1 MNDKEFTEIT
11 KSIESKLEKEGSA
24 IIADDLGR
32 MMTGFETMQQTLK
45 EKENR
50 IKELEKDKEKLVLAN
65 GNLLKQIPVT
75 RDDGDSNDNEDKMP
89 SYENFDFKA
98 ALDDKGNFKK

>member
-11 KSIESKLEKEGSA
+11 KSIEDKLEDKSA
-24 IIADDLGR
+24 MIADDLGR

-45 EKENR
+45 DKDNR

-75 RDDGDSNDNEDKMP
+75 KDDGDSNDDEDNKP

>member
-11 KSIESKLEKEGSA
+11 KSIEDKLEDKSA
-24 IIADDLGR
+24 MIADDLGR

-45 EKENR
+45 DKDSR

-75 RDDGDSNDNEDKMP
+75 RDDGDSNDNDDKP
-89 SYENFDFKA
+89 SYENFDFKDA
-98 ALDDKGNFKK
+98 FDENGNFKK

>member
-1 MNDKEFTEIT
+1 MNDKEFSDIT
-11 KSIESKLEKEGSA
+11 KSIEDKLDKDKSA

-32 MMTGFETMQQTLK
+32 MMTGFETMQQQLK
-45 EKENR
+45 DRDKR
-50 IKELEKDKEKLVLAN
+50 IKELENDKEKLVLAN

-75 RDDGDSNDNEDKMP
+75 RDDGDSNDNEDNKP

>member
-11 KSIESKLEKEGSA
+11 KSIEDKLEDKSA
-24 IIADDLGR
+24 MIADDLGR

-45 EKENR
+45 DKDSR

-75 RDDGDSNDNEDKMP
+75 KDDGDSNDDEDNKP

>member
-1 MNDKEFTEIT
+1 MNDKEFSEIT
-11 KSIESKLEKEGSA
+11 KSIEDKLGKDNSA

-32 MMTGFETMQQTLK
+32 MMTGFETMQQQNRERDK
-45 EKENR
+45 R
-50 IKELEKDKEKLVLAN
+50 IKELESDKEKLVLAN

-75 RDDGDSNDNEDKMP
+75 GDDGDSNDDEDNKP

>member
-11 KSIESKLEKEGSA
+11 KSIEDKLEDKSA
-24 IIADDLGR
+24 MIADDLGR

-45 EKENR
+45 DKDSR

-75 RDDGDSNDNEDKMP
+75 RDDGDSNDSDDKP
-89 SYENFDFKA
+89 SYENFDFKDA
-98 ALDDKGNFKK
+98 FDENGNFKK

>member
-11 KSIESKLEKEGSA
+11 KSIEEKLEKDKSA

-32 MMTGFETMQQTLK
+32 MMTGFETMQKTLK
-45 EKENR
+45 DKDER

-75 RDDGDSNDNEDKMP
+75 RDDGDSNDNEDKP
-89 SYENFDFKA
+89 SYENFDFKD
-98 ALDDKGNFKK
+98 ALDENGNFKK

>member
-1 MNDKEFTEIT
+1 MNDKEFSDIT
-11 KSIESKLEKEGSA
+11 KSIEDKLDKDKSA

-32 MMTGFETMQQTLK
+32 MMTGFETMQQQLK
-45 EKENR
+45 DRDKR
-50 IKELEKDKEKLVLAN
+50 IKELENDKEKLVLAN

-75 RDDGDSNDNEDKMP
+75 KDDGDSNDDEDNMP

>member
-11 KSIESKLEKEGSA
+11 KSIEDKLEDKSA
-24 IIADDLGR
+24 MIADDLGR
-32 MMTGFETMQQTLK
+32 MMTGFETMQQKFK
-45 EKENR
+45 EQDKR
-50 IKELEKDKEKLVLAN
+50 IKELERDKEKLVLAN

-75 RDDGDSNDNEDKMP
+75 RDDGDSNDIEDKSP

-98 ALDDKGNFKK
+98 ALDEKGNFKK

>member
-1 MNDKEFTEIT
+1 MNDKEFSDIT
-11 KSIESKLEKEGSA
+11 KSIEDKLDKDKSA

-32 MMTGFETMQQTLK
+32 MMTGFETMQQQLK
-45 EKENR
+45 DRDKR
-50 IKELEKDKEKLVLAN
+50 IKELESDKEKLVLAN

-75 RDDGDSNDNEDKMP
+75 GDDGDSNDDEDKMP

>member
-11 KSIESKLEKEGSA
+11 KSIEKKLDKDKSA
-24 IIADDLGR
+24 IIADDLGQ
-32 MMTGFETMQQTLK
+32 MMTGFENMQNTLK
-45 EKENR
+45 EREAR

-75 RDDGDSNDNEDKMP
+75 RSDDDSNNDCDESSKKP
-89 SYENFDFKA
+89 FDFKDA
-98 ALDDKGNFKK
+98 FDENGNFKK